1 MRWSD
6 ARATY
11 KKNSPDRLVEGVEL
25 SIGERLVVQVIGVLY
40 VDGVSHSVALCDRR
54 LREVLTTT
62 QLLQNARALVLT
74 LKLLQGA
81 LDVLALLYSRDNHSC
96 ILFLFFCNSFFF
108 VGSLWRSS
116 RAQLFGCCLLGFCLV
131 HTVDH
136 IGRQS
141 LGLLLGQ
148 YVLFN

>member
-62 QLLQNARALVLT
+62 QLLQNARALILT
-74 LKLLQGA
+74 LELLQGA
-81 LDVLALLYSRDNHSC
+81 LDVLALLYRSDNHSC
-96 ILFLFFCNSFFF
+96 ILFF
-108 VGSLWRSS
+108 V
-116 RAQLFGCCLLGFCLV
+116 
-131 HTVDH
+131 
-136 IGRQS
+136 
-141 LGLLLGQ
+141 
-148 YVLFN
+148 FNAFVR

>member
-1 MRWSD
+1 MYDVRLVIQVVGVLNVD
-6 ARATY
+6 GTHLVGTLNHR
-11 KKNSPDRLVEGVEL
+11 RLVEEL
-25 SIGERLVVQVIGVLY
+25 
-40 VDGVSHSVALCDRR
+40 A
-54 LREVLTTT
+54 TT

-96 ILFLFFCNSFFF
+96 ILFFVFCNSFFF
-108 VGSLWRSS
+108 GSLWRLS
-116 RAQLFGCCLLGFCLV
+116 RAQLFGYSLLGFCLM